1 MQKYLSHWK
10 IRVRSVA
17 ISISGWQPS
26 HTIFL
31 GNEHAK
37 IDIWTKL
44 NKLSE
49 KKTVQCRTMINPL
62 NRTHK
67 TSHLCRGLDG
77 PFLSGGDTPPRSPPD
92 RQKVHP
98 VLPPAPGGTFQHFQ
112 MGNYAL
118 KTAQNARNRAQNG
131 PKNARIGQIFLKK
144 VLPPAPPQTAKNSP
158 PERGGLWGGV
168 APPQPISC
176 GGENP
181 PQNKSPPRSG
191 GESLP
196 L

>member
-1 MQKYLSHWK
+1 MPL
-10 IRVRSVA
+10 VCLPLTLTN
-17 ISISGWQPS
+17 SITGADCNQASP
-26 HTIFL
+26 FF
-31 GNEHAK
+31 
-37 IDIWTKL
+37 
-44 NKLSE
+44 
-49 KKTVQCRTMINPL
+49 
-62 NRTHK
+62 
-67 TSHLCRGLDG
+67 RGRDG

-131 PKNARIGQIFLKK
+131 PKTPESARFSSKRCSPP
-144 VLPPAPPQTAKNSP
+144 LPPRRPKTPPRS
-158 PERGGLWGGV
+158 GGDF
-168 APPQPISC
+168 
-176 GGENP
+176 GGELLPPSRSRVGGRIP

-196 L
+196 LN